1 MNSKTALEK
10 TVRKFTNL
18 IDGKVN
24 PKYSVNEIIEYYA
37 GCLID
42 NLTSVKDVS
51 NIEKRFIE
59 AEYDQHIEEQESLL
73 CESCLCRDCQ
83 CDIDFTHQN

>member
-1 MNSKTALEK
+1 MDNKTALEK

-24 PKYSVNEIIEYYA
+24 PKYSVTEIIQYYES
-37 GCLID
+37 CLLD
-42 NLTSVKDVS
+42 KPTSVKDVS
-51 NIEKRFIE
+51 NIDKRFIE
-59 AEYDQHIEEQESLL
+59 AEYDQYIEDQESLL

-83 CDIDFTHQN
+83 CDINFC